1 MSLEDWHRFQWL
13 KKNET
18 TVAEIE
24 QLMAVA
30 LRGLQ
35 DSKIDALSV
44 DGRFQHA
51 YDAALQC
58 CLIALRAE
66 GYKVS
71 KGSGHHK
78 YGIESLPLSL
88 GDEWKETSDHI
99 ERCSRLRGQ
108 SVYERTGVVDESDVL
123 ELIETVETLYLHIG
137 QWLKSEHPEL
147 INQSK
152 GRHE

>member
-1 MSLEDWHRFQWL
+1 MTLEDWHRFQWL
-13 KKNET
+13 NKKDT
-18 TVAEIE
+18 TVTEIS

-30 LRGLQ
+30 ERGLQ
-35 DSKIDALSV
+35 DSKIEALSV

-58 CLIALRAE
+58 CMIALRAE
-66 GYKVS
+66 GYSVR

-78 YGIESLPLSL
+78 HGIGSLPLSL
-88 GDEWKETSDHI
+88 GDEWKATSDHI

-108 SVYERTGVVDESDVL
+108 SVYERTGVVSERDVVD
-123 ELIETVETLYLHIG
+123 LIETVERLYSHIRE
-137 QWLKSEHPEL
+137 WLERAHPEL

-152 GRHE
+152 GEHE